1 MSIDRHT
8 ISLKCGD
15 CGQKGT
21 ADVADSDPPS
31 RQRREIEGVSGGFN
45 VKTYPLHSQQASAI
59 FCDCGAV
66 VLA

>member
-8 ISLKCGD
+8 IRLKCDD
-15 CGQKGT
+15 CGQNGT

-31 RQRREIEGVSGGFN
+31 RQRRVIEGVSGGFK
-45 VKTYPLHSQQASAI
+45 VKPYPLHGQQASAV